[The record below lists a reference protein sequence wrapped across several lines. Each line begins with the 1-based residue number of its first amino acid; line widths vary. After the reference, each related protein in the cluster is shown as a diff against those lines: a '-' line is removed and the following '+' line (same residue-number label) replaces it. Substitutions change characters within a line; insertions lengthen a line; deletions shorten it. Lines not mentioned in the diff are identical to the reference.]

1 VTRPGVI
8 NPAGIRAAYLPLNDG
23 SSILLGRSKI
33 RPTGT
38 TKGLDEKEMCER
50 PAVKGPFVAEN
61 RCEWFRPRPTS
72 GQVSGQYV
80 HSIAQYISSQGMSP
94 ASSVCGRAGV

>member
-1 VTRPGVI
+1 MVPKFGGKSNTNGLTTAGRHLGVEVTRPGVI

-50 PAVKGPFVAEN
+50 PAVKGPFVAESN
-61 RCEWFRPRPTS
+61 FLR
-72 GQVSGQYV
+72 
-80 HSIAQYISSQGMSP
+80 
-94 ASSVCGRAGV
+94 